1 MITEKKKIRL
11 NDEDHKL
18 GHIKRDR
25 SIEHWKRIGPNERQ
39 SVKLK
44 SEV

>member
-1 MITEKKKIRL
+1 MITEKNKFRL

-18 GHIKRDR
+18 GHIKRDK